1 MNRDPSEVISEEP
14 SPIQVLLVED
24 SESDAFLI
32 EEMLNQIDDFD
43 FSIARSET
51 MQQAKASLA
60 TKNFDILLLDLSLPD
75 SSGLSTLCEA
85 RTLSQAGIVVLTG
98 SRDHSLRKSAI
109 RKGAQDYLPKDAL
122 EPELLRR
129 TIEYSIERQKLLQE
143 LNGSLE
149 ELTTSEERTRRMFDQ
164 SFDGIAV
171 IAGSGRFL
179 YLNPAAKTLF
189 GQAKELLLGKPF
201 GNEVTQTT
209 IEIPR
214 ADGINNSVVEIRK
227 RSIDWD
233 REEAWLVIMRDI
245 TERIDLEEK
254 LRQAQKLEAIGRLA
268 GGVAHDFNNQL
279 TAIMGFTE
287 LALRVSDSERVT
299 YHLQHVRTST
309 EKSAA
314 LTAQLL
320 TFGRKQILKPEPIC
334 LNSLLLDFEKMLRR
348 LIRADI
354 EFQIE
359 PAEDLHNVYVD
370 PTHID
375 QVIMNLVINAS
386 DAMPE
391 GGRLQ
396 IRSRN
401 IVLGSDDMPEHTE
414 LEPGEYVQLE
424 VSDTGVGMDK
434 QTLSQI
440 FEPFFTTKDVGM
452 GTGLGLATVYGI
464 ISQSKGAISVSS
476 QLGKGT
482 TFTINLPRTR
492 SDPAEAAKEPV
503 KDADLAL
510 PGTILLVEDESEIL
524 DMLKTVLEME
534 GAKVISATN
543 GREALEL
550 MRSFDGTID
559 LLLTDLIMPEMGGK
573 DLADIV
579 RAEYPKTVIVFM
591 SGYTRDT
598 VVQNGIL
605 QDGINLIQKPV
616 APITLVRHIKKA
628 FAKQAVASQ

>member
-1 MNRDPSEVISEEP
+1 MNRGPEAVTSEDRSRIR
-14 SPIQVLLVED
+14 ILLVED

-32 EEMLNQIDDFD
+32 VEMLDQIDDFD
-43 FSIARSET
+43 FSIARSES
-51 MQQAKASLA
+51 MKQAKATLA
-60 TKNFDILLLDLSLPD
+60 TEAFDILLLDLSLPD
-75 SSGLSTLCEA
+75 SSGLSTLCET

-98 SRDHSLRKSAI
+98 SSDPSLRKNAI
-109 RKGAQDYLPKDAL
+109 RQGAQDYLPKDAL

-149 ELTTSEERTRRMFDQ
+149 KLTVSEERARRMFDQ

-171 IAGSGRFL
+171 IASSGKFL
-179 YLNPAAKTLF
+179 YLNRAAKALF

-209 IEIPR
+209 IELPR
-214 ADGINNSVVEIRK
+214 DDGISNSIVEIRK

-233 REEAWLVIMRDI
+233 REVAWLVILRDI

-287 LALRVSDSERVT
+287 LAMRVSDSERVT
-299 YHLQHVRTST
+299 YHLQHVRKST
-309 EKSAA
+309 ERSAA

-334 LNSLLLDFEKMLRR
+334 LNSLLLDFENMLRR

-359 PAEDLHNVYVD
+359 PAEGLHNVYVD

-386 DAMPE
+386 DAMPT
-391 GGRLQ
+391 GGRLR
-396 IRSRN
+396 IRTAN
-401 IVLGSDDMPEHTE
+401 ITLGVGDMPEHTE

-434 QTLSQI
+434 RTLSQI
-440 FEPFFTTKDVGM
+440 FEPFFTTKDVGL

-464 ISQSKGAISVSS
+464 ISQSSGTISVSS
-476 QLGKGT
+476 QIGKGT

-492 SDPAEAAKEPV
+492 SDPSEPVREPV
-503 KDADLAL
+503 KEADLAL
-510 PGTILLVEDESEIL
+510 PDTILLVEDESEIL
-524 DMLKTVLEME
+524 DMLKTVLELE
-534 GAKVISATN
+534 GANVISAIN

-550 MRSFDGTID
+550 MRGYDGTID
-559 LLLTDLIMPEMGGK
+559 LLLTDLIMPELGGK

-579 RAEYPKTVIVFM
+579 RTEYPNTVIVFM

-616 APITLVRHIKKA
+616 SPITLVRHLKKA
-628 FAKQAVASQ
+628 YADQAIGSQ